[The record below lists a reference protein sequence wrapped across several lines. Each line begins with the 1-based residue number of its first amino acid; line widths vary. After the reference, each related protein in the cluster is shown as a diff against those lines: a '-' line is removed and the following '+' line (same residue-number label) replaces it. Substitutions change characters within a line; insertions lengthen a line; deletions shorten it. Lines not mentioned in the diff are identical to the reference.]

1 MDIGAMVTI
10 RRGKQ
15 SMAEFARSLGV
26 TRQRVWQWE
35 HNDHKPPAL
44 IRRKLGIRIRY
55 EMKAVKKAG
64 GTSTGRGAMS
74 DNRTHEGQ
82 KAV

>member
-1 MDIGAMVTI
+1 MDIGAMVTK

-55 EMKAVKKAG
+55 EMKAVKMAG
-64 GTSTGRGAMS
+64 TGCQHSAQFGRK
-74 DNRTHEGQ
+74 DYELRP
-82 KAV
+82 